1 MGSLSSWIQKEH
13 LNDLALK
20 INVRKLY
27 DSGKGREVAEEEQI
41 NWILNTIKFQ
51 LSIRS
56 FYVKYPYG
64 VEIGSRSL

>member
-1 MGSLSSWIQKEH
+1 MGNLSSWIQKEH

>member
-1 MGSLSSWIQKEH
+1 MGNLSSWIQKEH

-27 DSGKGREVAEEEQI
+27 DSGKEREVAEEEQI